1 MGKKGSNNDA
11 AQARQ
16 DEQTRQATIRS
27 GTDQINTLFDGGKAR
42 GALIAP
48 TGKAMDFST
57 GNYYDASGNKL
68 TNKINKF
75 DNEQVY
81 GAPTDL
87 LGADGKPLASG
98 SDVLGQF
105 TPAFYEK
112 QKQNYLDYANP
123 QVDKQFNDA
132 SKQLTFAL
140 ARGHNLDSSAAATQT
155 GDLTTQYGL
164 QKQKVADDALSYET
178 KAKSS
183 VEDARANLISNLN
196 ATGDAQGAVNSA
208 TARASAL
215 SQPAAYSPLTNLF
228 SDFTAG
234 LGTQSALE
242 KANYYS
248 GGAAGARYSTG
259 LFAPSAGAVRVS

>member
-1 MGKKGSNNDA
+1 MGKKGGGNEA

-16 DEQTRQATIRS
+16 DEQTRQANIRS
-27 GTDQINTLFDGGKAR
+27 GTDNVNSIFDGGTSRQLVK
-42 GALIAP
+42 P
-48 TGKAMDFST
+48 TGGAMDFST
-57 GNYYDASGNKL
+57 GDYYDASGNKL
-68 TNKINKF
+68 TNKVTKF
-75 DNEQVY
+75 DNEKVY
-81 GAPTDL
+81 GPSSTVA
-87 LGADGKPLASG
+87 
-98 SDVLGQF
+98 GQF
-105 TPAFYEK
+105 TPDFYEK
-112 QKQNYLDYANP
+112 QKQGYLDYANP

-140 ARGHNLDSSAAATQT
+140 ARGNNLDSSAAATQS
-155 GDLTTQYGL
+155 GDLQTQYGL
-164 QKQKVADDALSYET
+164 QKQKVADDALSYEN

-183 VEDARANLISNLN
+183 VEDARSNLISNLN

-234 LGTQSALE
+234 LGTQAALE

-248 GGAAGARYSTG
+248 GGATGARYQTG
-259 LFAPSAGAVRVS
+259 LFAPSVSAVKVS